1 MSFEPQQSFN
11 LQPWVSRW
19 ARYAEYT
26 KELKILK
33 YYNNMFKYDF
43 LVSIQD
49 FNTKYVNKERLI
61 LQVLKP
67 MKQFDI
73 NPIQS
78 TSSAVGRNP
87 QSITK

>member
-1 MSFEPQQSFN
+1 
-11 LQPWVSRW
+11 
-19 ARYAEYT
+19 
-26 KELKILK
+26 
-33 YYNNMFKYDF
+33 MFKYDF